1 MGVAVVVLQ
10 LAGGF
15 EVVLVLDLLVETAL
29 LVGVHTQGEASLVV
43 VA

>member
-1 MGVAVVVLQ
+1 MVVLQ

-15 EVVLVLDLLVETAL
+15 EGVLVLDLLVETAL
-29 LVGVHTQGEASLVV
+29 LATVHTQGEASLVV